1 MITRTPR
8 FLLFFASLLLT
19 AGGISHTAAFFS
31 RTLAAVAKSN
41 LTLFYGNSLK
51 LLWLADSA
59 TMFILAAVF
68 SLIASRPSTATRP
81 LVMLLA
87 FIPAVT
93 SVLIYTFLG
102 SFFAGHILLAT
113 ATVVFFAGVQFP
125 GARV

>member
-19 AGGISHTAAFFS
+19 AGGISHAAAFFS

-41 LTLFYGNSLK
+41 LTLFYGNSFK

-68 SLIASRPSTATRP
+68 GLIASRPSTATRP